1 MRFFKK
7 VGVAATGLALS
18 ATSAL
23 AAIDPEGI
31 TLDASDIETLAP
43 KILMFVAA
51 IVGIGVVVKL
61 IRRAG

>member
-1 MRFFKK
+1 MSFFKK

-23 AAIDPEGI
+23 AAIDPAGI
-31 TLDASDIETLAP
+31 TLSSTDIEALAP